1 MRNSRKLPQALGTLT
16 ALALASALVACGG
29 GSDGSSSTG
38 GSTGATTQLSGVAAV
53 GAPLTN
59 AAITVYDKN
68 GAKKT
73 ATTNTEGVYTVDVS
87 GMTAP
92 LLVVAQGSGY
102 KLLSLVAEVS
112 GSKITGNVNELTDW
126 ISSEV
131 AIALGKKGAL
141 DLLTTGSTTGI
152 SADTIKTKTSALRTA
167 ILSALASA
175 GISDTSG
182 FDPVSVAMKADGT
195 GIDWLLDLISFSRD
209 SNGKTV
215 LTSNG
220 TAVTVDAPMTIPT
233 DVPMSPQVPTLAYDD
248 SSITLVWKKP
258 ASYANVTDYNVY
270 ANGKLLG
277 KSSENNAVAGN
288 SQAKTYIDQFY
299 KDDSA
304 NYHTKITYHN
314 FTATGLTPNTEY
326 KFTVRAIKAD
336 GKTESLDSVAI
347 TQKTAPTFTNIY
359 NVATLGAKGDGSTVN
374 TTIIQKAIDDCAAK
388 STSAFGC
395 KVLIPADAASGKVF
409 VTGALF
415 LKSNMTLEITEGATL
430 KGSADTA
437 DYPLSKG
444 YQIYSYFTNSTDDR
458 RPPSLL
464 NLLSEDHR
472 NGTAALT
479 DHKGYSEERGVFTN
493 VRVVGKGTLD
503 SNGWAKTATASIID
517 ETGAT
522 LPQYEGGSGGTI
534 EGFASGILAKSQME
548 AALKEYGI
556 DSTNQVAKK
565 TDITNLYSNRRSSL
579 TTFRGVKN
587 MYFGGLTLLNP
598 AYHGVMFIESENVV
612 FANTASK
619 TFDVNNGDGVEFGN
633 TDGALVYNN
642 FFDTGDDNVNFAAG
656 QGKNYVNGHPS
667 QNFWIFN
674 NYMREGHGMVA
685 LGSHTGAW
693 IQDML
698 AEDNVAFL
706 TDNGLR
712 MKSTPATGGGAR
724 RIVFRDNA
732 MRSIGTSGNTGI
744 PAGSLTFADRGSTGN
759 PFVFTLS
766 YSAGS
771 NVFENAAASAQ
782 FKDIT
787 VKNVTLDNFST
798 SKGKATIQV
807 DAFAGPSANDAS
819 LSYPETFHENITFD
833 TVKIKNAKA
842 TSISRLKNSTFK
854 DVTVTADSGPVAS
867 SWWTFLDT
875 NPGNTF
881 TNISPVTP

>member
-1 MRNSRKLPQALGTLT
+1 MRDSRKLPQALGTLT
-16 ALALASALVACGG
+16 ALALTSALIACGG
-29 GSDGSSSTG
+29 GSDGSSS
-38 GSTGATTQLSGVAAV
+38 GSTTQLSGVAAV

-59 AAITVYDKN
+59 ATITVYDKT

-73 ATTNTEGVYTVDVS
+73 ATTNSDGVYTVDVS

-92 LLVVAQGSGY
+92 LLVVAQPGSGD
-102 KLLSLVAEVS
+102 KLLSLVAEIS
-112 GSKITGNVNELTDW
+112 GSQITGNVNELTDW

-141 DLLTTGSTTGI
+141 DLLATGSTTGI

-167 ILSALASA
+167 ILDALTTA
-175 GISDTSG
+175 GISDTTG
-182 FDPVSVAMKADGT
+182 FDPVSTAMKADGT

-220 TAVTVDAPMTIPT
+220 TAVTTDAPMSLPA
-233 DVPMSPQVPTLAYDD
+233 DVPLSPQVPTLAYDD

-277 KSSENNAVAGN
+277 KASENNAVAGN
-288 SQAKTYIDQFY
+288 SKAKVYIDQFY
-299 KDDSA
+299 KDDST
-304 NYHTKITYHN
+304 NFHTKITYHN

-326 KFTVRAIKAD
+326 KFTVRAIKTVD
-336 GKTESLDSVAI
+336 SKTTESVDSVAVKQ
-347 TQKTAPTFTNIY
+347 TTAPAFTNIY
-359 NVATLGAKGDGSTVN
+359 NVATLGAKGDDSTVN
-374 TTIIQKAIDDCAAK
+374 TTVIQKAIDECSAK
-388 STSAFGC
+388 STSAYGC
-395 KVLIPADAASGKVF
+395 KVLIPADASTGKVF

-415 LKSNMTLEITEGATL
+415 LKSNMTLEIADGATL
-430 KGSADTA
+430 KGSSDTA

-444 YQIYSYFTNSTDDR
+444 YQIYSYFTNATDDR

-464 NLLSEDHR
+464 NLLSEDHH
-472 NGTAALT
+472 NGTAALLN
-479 DHKGYSEERGVFTN
+479 HNGYSEERGVFTN

-503 SNGWAKTATASIID
+503 GNGWTRGTDITDEAGNSIAQYPAGSASKWS
-517 ETGAT
+517 T
-522 LPQYEGGSGGTI
+522 L
-534 EGFASGILAKSQME
+534 GILAKSQME
-548 AALKEYGI
+548 AA
-556 DSTNQVAKK
+556 K
-565 TDITNLYSNRRSSL
+565 TEAGGTLTDTQNSNYYSNRRSSL

-598 AYHGVMFIESENVV
+598 AYHGVMFIESENLV
-612 FANTASK
+612 FANTSSQ

-633 TDGALVYNN
+633 SDGALVYNN

-732 MRSIGTSGNTGI
+732 MRSVGANKAISTAGGKSFTDGGGSGNAFI
-744 PAGSLTFADRGSTGN
+744 
-759 PFVFTLS
+759 FTLS

-771 NVFENAAASAQ
+771 NVFENAASSAQ

-787 VKNVTLDNFST
+787 VKNVTLDNIDSSKGGTTIKVDAYNGWDST
-798 SKGKATIQV
+798 SGYAV
-807 DAFAGPSANDAS
+807 
-819 LSYPETFHENITFD
+819 TFHENITFD
-833 TVKIKNAKA
+833 TVKIKSAKK
-842 TSISRLKNSTFK
+842 TEILGLKNSTFK
-854 DVTVTADSGPVAS
+854 NVTVTTADGSPESSTWWSFVSTAS
-867 SWWTFLDT
+867 DPTKLTQES
-875 NPGNTF
+875 PGNTF
-881 TNISPVTP
+881 TNVSPVAP

>member
-1 MRNSRKLPQALGTLT
+1 MRDSRKLPQALGTLT
-16 ALALASALVACGG
+16 ALALTSALVACGG
-29 GSDGSSSTG
+29 GSDGGSSTG
-38 GSTGATTQLSGVAAV
+38 STGPTTQLSGVAAV

-59 AAITVYDKN
+59 ATITVYDKT

-73 ATTNTEGVYTVDVS
+73 ATTNSDGVYTVDVS

-102 KLLSLVAEVS
+102 KLLSLVAEIS
-112 GSKITGNVNELTDW
+112 GSQITGNVNELTDW

-141 DLLTTGSTTGI
+141 DLLATGSTTGI
-152 SADTIKTKTSALRTA
+152 TADTIKTKTSALRTA
-167 ILSALASA
+167 ILDALATA
-175 GISDTSG
+175 GISDTTG
-182 FDPVSVAMKADGT
+182 FDPVSTAMKADGT
-195 GIDWLLDLISFSRD
+195 GIDWLLDLITFARD

-220 TAVTVDAPMTIPT
+220 SAVTTDAPMSIPA
-233 DVPMSPQVPTLAYDD
+233 DVPLSPQVPTLAYDD

-277 KSSENNAVAGN
+277 KASENNAVAGN
-288 SQAKTYIDQFY
+288 SKAKAYIDQFY

-304 NYHTKITYHN
+304 NFHTKITYHN

-326 KFTVRAIKAD
+326 KFTVRAIKTVD
-336 GKTESLDSVAI
+336 SKTTESVDSVAVKQ
-347 TQKTAPTFTNIY
+347 TTAPAFTNIY
-359 NVATLGAKGDGSTVN
+359 NVATLGAKGDDSTVN
-374 TTIIQKAIDDCAAK
+374 TTIIQKAIDECSAK
-388 STSAFGC
+388 STSAYGC
-395 KVLIPADAASGKVF
+395 KVLIPADASTGKVF

-415 LKSNMTLEITEGATL
+415 LKSNMTLEIADGATL
-430 KGSADTA
+430 KGSSDTA

-472 NGTAALT
+472 NGTTALAN
-479 DHKGYSEERGVFTN
+479 HNGYSEERGVFTN

-503 SNGWAKTATASIID
+503 GNGWAKTTAASITD

-522 LPQYEGGSGGTI
+522 LPQYVGGSGGTI
-534 EGFASGILAKSQME
+534 DGFASGILAKSQME

-556 DSTNQVAKK
+556 DSTNQTAKK
-565 TDITNLYSNRRSSL
+565 SDISNLYSNRRSSL

-598 AYHGVMFIESENVV
+598 AYHGVMFIESENMV
-612 FANTASK
+612 FANTSSQ

-633 TDGALVYNN
+633 SDGALVYNN

-674 NYMREGHGMVA
+674 NYMREGHGVVA

-854 DVTVTADSGPVAS
+854 DVTITSDSGTVDS
-867 SWWTFLDT
+867 TWWVISNST
-875 NPGNTF
+875 GNTF
-881 TNISPVTP
+881 TNVSPVTP